1 MNISTRQHTIGR
13 EVWCEG
19 VGLHSGARIA
29 VGLKPAPLGT
39 GIQFCRR
46 DLPGRSMIHAHYHH
60 IVDTRLAT
68 TIGAGG
74 ATVATIE
81 HLMAAFLGSGIDNV
95 IVELNGPEVPI
106 FDGSAARW
114 LDLIQE
120 AGSREQSALR
130 RGISITRPIF
140 VNEGEAFIKA
150 VPSSTF
156 RVKYVIDFPHPLVG
170 KQEKSWIFD
179 ESSFGRE
186 IAPARTFGFLK
197 DVERLKSMGLALGG
211 SLANAVV
218 FDDYGILNQEGFRYD
233 DECVRHKILDFI
245 GDLALAGMPLIGSFE
260 VHKAGHALHSR
271 FLKQLMAKPGCHA
284 VSAVPCN
291 PAFFPPSAI
300 PGFMEPSMAKPF

>member
-1 MNISTRQHTIGR
+1 
-13 EVWCEG
+13 
-19 VGLHSGARIA
+19 
-29 VGLKPAPLGT
+29 
-39 GIQFCRR
+39 
-46 DLPGRSMIHAHYHH
+46 
-60 IVDTRLAT
+60 VDTRLAT
-68 TIGAGG
+68 TIGANGV
-74 ATVATIE
+74 TVSTIE

-120 AGSREQSALR
+120 AGIREQSAVR

-140 VNEGEAFIKA
+140 VNEGSAFIKA
-150 VPSSTF
+150 APSSTF
-156 RVKYVIDFPHPLVG
+156 RVKYLIDFPHPLVG
-170 KQEKSWIFD
+170 TQELSWTFN
-179 ESSFGRE
+179 ESAFGRE

-197 DVERLKSMGLALGG
+197 DVEKLKSLGLALGG

-218 FDDYGILNQEGFRYD
+218 FDDYGVLNQEGFRYN

-271 FLKQLMAKPGCHA
+271 FLKQLMAKPGFHA
-284 VSAVPCN
+284 VSAVPCA
-291 PAFFPPSAI
+291 PVFFPPPAI
-300 PGFMEPSMAKPF
+300 PGFMESSMAKAF